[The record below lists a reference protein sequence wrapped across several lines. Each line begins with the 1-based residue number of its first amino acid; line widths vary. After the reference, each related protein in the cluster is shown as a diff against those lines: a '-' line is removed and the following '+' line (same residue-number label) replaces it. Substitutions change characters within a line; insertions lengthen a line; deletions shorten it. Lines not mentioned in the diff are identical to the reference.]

1 MRLSGLTRLTA
12 VVLVDQALLDHLDG
26 DPDGGGAGPL
36 AGAGLEHVER
46 AVLHRELDVL
56 HLLVVR
62 LELLADAH
70 ELLVDLGHLVVRAG

>member
-1 MRLSGLTRLTA
+1 MRLSGLTRWMA
-12 VVLVDQALLDHLDG
+12 VRSSISPSLDHLDG
-26 DPDGGGAGPL
+26 DPDGGGPGPL
-36 AGAGLEHVER
+36 AGPGLEHVEG
-46 AVLHRELDVL
+46 AVLDGELDVL